1 MDSFLPARSLDTLGI
16 LLRIF
21 VVGLEK
27 EAAWRAAWAVVE
39 GSGDEAST
47 LGAIGDADEGG
58 IEAEVAGG

>member
-1 MDSFLPARSLDTLGI
+1 MGI